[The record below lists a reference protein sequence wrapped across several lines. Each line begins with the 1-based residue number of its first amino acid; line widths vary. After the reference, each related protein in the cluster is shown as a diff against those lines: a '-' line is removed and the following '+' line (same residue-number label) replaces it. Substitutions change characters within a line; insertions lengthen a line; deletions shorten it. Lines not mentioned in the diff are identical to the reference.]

1 MTTERSSDTRLMKIA
16 RRLARCRGGV
26 AMFEFA
32 IALPIL
38 LVIFAGSWEV
48 ARGLWT
54 YEILNKGVRDA
65 ARYLARVDDPD
76 AAANQTMALR
86 LVLSGDIDLDE
97 PPRIDHNLVTVTMG
111 KRTYANTTDLC
122 AGTDTCYYRSKD
134 GASGAIDVVQVRA
147 DMTFE
152 APLLGFL
159 RVANPIVFSVAHE
172 ERHIG
177 D

>member
-1 MTTERSSDTRLMKIA
+1 
-16 RRLARCRGGV
+16 
-26 AMFEFA
+26 MFEFA

-38 LVIFAGSWEV
+38 LIIFAGGWEL

-65 ARYLARVDDPD
+65 ARYLARVDDP
-76 AAANQTMALR
+76 AAAGNQTMALR

-97 PPRIDHNLVTVTMG
+97 PPRIDYQKVNVTMG
-111 KRTYANTTDLC
+111 TRTFDNSAAL
-122 AGTDTCYYRSKD
+122 YRSKD
-134 GASGAIDVVQVRA
+134 GGTGDIDVVQVRA
-147 DMTFE
+147 DMTFD

-159 RVANPIVFSVAHE
+159 RLPSPIVFSVANE